1 MYLLEIVGVMLTILC
16 KFEAIP
22 ISFMTITQTIDLRYE
37 STVMKIPIR
46 VPLQTIPA
54 LLSGPCLKSPQKS
67 LLAFSVLCRFVLSH
81 SVNRAILH
89 SSPHKTSQPKSSCL
103 DVRYGGDAITV
114 LQTDDVPRQWLWGM
128 YCAFCFKGTKED
140 DVNDHVWKNYFTHTW
155 TCTVIF
161 ALSLFYFCVHPSF
174 IMENKC
180 LTM

>member
-22 ISFMTITQTIDLRYE
+22 ISFMTITQTNDLRYE
-37 STVMKIPIR
+37 SMKIPIR
-46 VPLQTIPA
+46 VPEA

-103 DVRYGGDAITV
+103 DVRYGGDVITV
-114 LQTDDVPRQWLWGM
+114 LQTDDVPRQWSWGM

-140 DVNDHVWKNYFTHTW
+140 DVNDHIWKNYFTHTW
-155 TCTVIF
+155 TCSNINIKPV
-161 ALSLFYFCVHPSF
+161 LFLCSPIIYYG
-174 IMENKC
+174 K
-180 LTM
+180 